1 MVSGI
6 RSLCDTHEQV
16 VLAWTGDI
24 EVGNSPPGVATIHR
38 DSVKVSNLTPEDKAS
53 LEAAIGDY
61 VATEEV
67 TIDGAPKKKMTYVPV
82 FLDDKIAHGHY
93 EGYCKTSK
101 YALVVRKNPAE
112 CRLDYLS
119 FPFQHFGRFSTT
131 SSGKTLPLRSLRK
144 SRTGTLTSRPMRRLL
159 KSWRPYGNQATSFG
173 STTTISCPFPDC
185 SRIPT
190 SRRRKHL
197 LVCSCIHR
205 SPAARSSGVCQV
217 SVI

>member
-6 RSLCDTHEQV
+6 RSLCDTHDQV

-24 EVGNSPPGVATIHR
+24 EVGNSPPGVATVHR
-38 DSVKVSNLTPEDKAS
+38 DSVKVSNLTQEDKAS
-53 LEAAIGDY
+53 LEAAINDY

-82 FLDDKIAHGHY
+82 FLDDKVAHGHY

-101 YALVVRKNPAE
+101 YAGVFRENPTE
-112 CRLDYLS
+112 FGRLSL
-119 FPFQHFGRFSTT
+119 PFQRFGRFSTT
-131 SSGKTLPLRSLRK
+131 SSGKTLPLRSLQK
-144 SRTGTLTSRPMRRLL
+144 SRTGRLTSRPMRRLL
-159 KSWRPYGNQATSFG
+159 KSSQPYGNQVTSFG

-205 SPAARSSGVCQV
+205 SRAARSLGVCRV
-217 SVI
+217 SVV